1 MISSEALK
9 NALSKPSCI
18 SISSTAK
25 PILSLDRSSRGL
37 FANKFRQASGTN
49 PLDMSGPR
57 HIPHGYFRWDA
68 SAMNAHSSERR
79 SPLTRRWSGQDSNF
93 ESLHGKLAEPRI
105 KTRAVGPRWR
115 QPISPAVGALL
126 RGLWPPTVRVL
137 SIGFYHQVPEA
148 KVQRTAPGT
157 PHSTHRSGQIRI
169 DGSRYAASARLY
181 KLIGLGRGPAN
192 RMATQP

>member
-1 MISSEALK
+1 MVPVRVKRPSAGNPRYGTSRFEVAGRKRVFRGKPVLAGALDKDITVEGEMISSEALK

-79 SPLTRRWSGQDSNF
+79 SPLTRRWSGMDSNLQF
-93 ESLHGKLAEPRI
+93 
-105 KTRAVGPRWR
+105 RAG
-115 QPISPAVGALL
+115 
-126 RGLWPPTVRVL
+126 
-137 SIGFYHQVPEA
+137 
-148 KVQRTAPGT
+148 
-157 PHSTHRSGQIRI
+157 
-169 DGSRYAASARLY
+169 
-181 KLIGLGRGPAN
+181 
-192 RMATQP
+192 

>member
-25 PILSLDRSSRGL
+25 PIPSLDRSSRGL

-105 KTRAVGPRWR
+105 KTRAVGP
-115 QPISPAVGALL
+115 SV
-126 RGLWPPTVRVL
+126 PPTQGFVL
-137 SIGFYHQVPEA
+137 IEIPVNPNQQTFLDVVGKY
-148 KVQRTAPGT
+148 
-157 PHSTHRSGQIRI
+157 
-169 DGSRYAASARLY
+169 SARPSTGEVSSFDVVVY
-181 KLIGLGRGPAN
+181 SPREVT
-192 RMATQP
+192 R